1 MLRDGRG
8 VPREERYPVTSD
20 VLESLALADRQQA
33 VRRAL
38 AEALQLTRLQVGVL
52 VRLEEADEAGDVA
65 AVLRYHAELDDL
77 MTRLTTVDRV
87 RTGVRAEL
95 PDETDLSCSAC
106 GAVTEPLYETP
117 RLLGY
122 TCGACGW
129 TGDDPAVQAE
139 RRDEEAKDF
148 AAKTVQRSVP
158 ALRDAMETLNHRGKK
173 ERQQGTAALAALH
186 ENLEQAVVH
195 VQVHQGDRLPGPEG
209 EPSGDYRDG
218 RVGRDERGHYMRAPV
233 PARPMCVYPAAIGRQ
248 QVGEGRQQVL
258 VAARAEF

>member
-1 MLRDGRG
+1 M
-8 VPREERYPVTSD
+8 TSD

-186 ENLEQAVVH
+186 ENLEQAAK
-195 VQVHQGDRLPGPEG
+195 RL
-209 EPSGDYRDG
+209 
-218 RVGRDERGHYMRAPV
+218 RA
-233 PARPMCVYPAAIGRQ
+233 AASQ
-248 QVGEGRQQVL
+248 D
-258 VAARAEF
+258 

>member
-1 MLRDGRG
+1 
-8 VPREERYPVTSD
+8 VTSD

-173 ERQQGTAALAALH
+173 ERQQGTAALALPPART
-186 ENLEQAVVH
+186 NRRGTTAGPGDRGCPRSGPPRRSIARSRRRAVR
-195 VQVHQGDRLPGPEG
+195 RLPGW
-209 EPSGDYRDG
+209 SR
-218 RVGRDERGHYMRAPV
+218 RA
-233 PARPMCVYPAAIGRQ
+233 R
-248 QVGEGRQQVL
+248 
-258 VAARAEF
+258 